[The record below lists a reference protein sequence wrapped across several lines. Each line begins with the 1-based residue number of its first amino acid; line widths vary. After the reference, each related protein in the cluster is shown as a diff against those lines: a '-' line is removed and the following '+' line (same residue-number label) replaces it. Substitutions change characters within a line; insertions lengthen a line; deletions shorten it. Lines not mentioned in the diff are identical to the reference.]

1 MPRRSPL
8 LPYLLGARQTGKT
21 TLASL
26 IASRCQPVRY
36 FYLDRAPDRTALSTP
51 EQTLGTLDGLVVLD
65 EIQRLPE
72 LFSVLRPLVDRPENS
87 ARFLLLG
94 SLCATSWTGGGF
106 GDLLLSLGGGFVC
119 RGGALGVGAL
129 RGVRCQAGT

>member
-1 MPRRSPL
+1 MLRCEFSGLTCSARSKSASTRPL

-94 SLCATSWTGGGF
+94 SLCATSWTG
-106 GDLLLSLGGGFVC
+106 
-119 RGGALGVGAL
+119 R
-129 RGVRCQAGT
+129 